1 MDSSL
6 AAWLVVA
13 ISVAAANL
21 PFLTERVFGLVPL
34 KSSTASN
41 GTAGDG
47 TSSASTG
54 RPRTKSLP
62 LRLLELIVLY
72 FVVGFLARML
82 ESRIGGVFAQNWEFY
97 AITGC
102 LFLVLAFPGFVLRYL
117 RKQGR

>member
-13 ISVAAANL
+13 ISLAAANL

-34 KSSTASN
+34 KAN
-41 GTAGDG
+41 TAGDG
-47 TSSASTG
+47 ATPSAL
-54 RPRTKSLP
+54 RTKSLP

-72 FVVGFLARML
+72 FVVGFLARTL
-82 ESRIGGVFAQNWEFY
+82 ESRIGGVFAQGWEFY

-102 LFLVLAFPGFVLRYL
+102 LFLVLAFPGFVFRYL
-117 RKQGR
+117 RKQRR

>member
-1 MDSSL
+1 VDSSL

-13 ISVAAANL
+13 ISIAAANL
-21 PFLTERVFGLVPL
+21 PFLSERVFGVIRLTPKL
-34 KSSTASN
+34 A
-41 GTAGDG
+41 ADG
-47 TSSASTG
+47 TPSL
-54 RPRTKSLP
+54 RTKSLP

-117 RKQGR
+117 RKQRR

>member
-13 ISVAAANL
+13 ISLAAANL
-21 PFLTERVFGLVPL
+21 PFLTERVFGLVSL
-34 KSSTASN
+34 KTSS
-41 GTAGDG
+41 AGDG
-47 TSSASTG
+47 
-54 RPRTKSLP
+54 PRTKSFP

-102 LFLVLAFPGFVLRYL
+102 LFLVLAFPGFVFRYL
-117 RKQGR
+117 RKRRA

>member
-21 PFLTERVFGLVPL
+21 PFLTERVFGVVRLAPRAV
-34 KSSTASN
+34 
-41 GTAGDG
+41 GDG
-47 TSSASTG
+47 DPPS
-54 RPRTKSLP
+54 RRTKPLA

-72 FVVGFLARML
+72 FVVGFLARLL

-97 AITGC
+97 AVTGC

-117 RKQGR
+117 RKRR

>member
-1 MDSSL
+1 MDSAL
-6 AAWLVVA
+6 AVWLVVA
-13 ISVAAANL
+13 ISIAAANL

-34 KSSTASN
+34 KTS
-41 GTAGDG
+41 TAGDG
-47 TSSASTG
+47 TPSQ
-54 RPRTKSLP
+54 RTKSLP

-82 ESRIGGVFAQNWEFY
+82 ESRIGAAFAQNWEFY

-117 RKQGR
+117 RKRRA

>member
-21 PFLTERVFGLVPL
+21 PFLTERVFGFIPVKPR
-34 KSSTASN
+34 AP
-41 GTAGDG
+41 GDG
-47 TSSASTG
+47 PASM
-54 RPRTKSLP
+54 RTKSFA
-62 LRLLELIVLY
+62 LRLLELLVLY
-72 FVVGFLARML
+72 FVVGFLARAL

-102 LFLVLAFPGFVLRYL
+102 LFLVLAFPGFVFRYL
-117 RKQGR
+117 RKQRG